1 MKTTH
6 DKVLGCLI
14 GAAAADAMGAATEV
28 RTQQQIKD
36 YFGGWVT
43 SFQKPPAD
51 TFGRCNEAGMC
62 TDDFLQAKYIMDA
75 LLAAD
80 RQPTETVM
88 KAAFQR
94 WLDYPFYANFTGPT
108 TRAAMKAI
116 FDDNRP
122 SLQGELEG
130 EKQSVQII
138 NGGNAAATN
147 GSAMKIW
154 PAAVLHP
161 GDLDAAIQCALDIA
175 RFTHNNVLAM
185 SGAAAMAAAV
195 SEALSADTSSQAIIA
210 AGIYGADKGYALALQ
225 QGAQIVA
232 GPSVGRRIE
241 LAVALGQRHRSWE
254 TAIVEIN
261 DIIGTGLHVSEA
273 VPAAFGLFACCP
285 ERPLDAI
292 YAGVNIGNDTDTVAT
307 MIGAIAGAYH
317 GVSAWPADYLTTLDQ
332 MNHFDLDALAK
343 QILVS

>member
-1 MKTTH
+1 MNANY

-28 RTQQQIKD
+28 RTQQQIKET
-36 YFGGWVT
+36 FGGWVT
-43 SFQKPPAD
+43 TFLKPPAD

-75 LLAAD
+75 LLAHG
-80 RQPTETVM
+80 RQVSDMAMRE
-88 KAAFQR
+88 AFQR

-116 FDDNRP
+116 FNDNRA

-161 GDLDAAIQCALDIA
+161 AEIDRAIQCALDIA

-185 SGAAAMAAAV
+185 SGAAAMAAAI
-195 SEALSADTSSQAIIA
+195 SEALSTSASRDSIIV
-210 AGIYGADKGYALALQ
+210 AGIYGADKGLALAAE
-225 QGAQIVA
+225 QGAAAIA

-241 LAVALGQRHRSWE
+241 LAVTIGKRHLHWE
-254 TAIVEIN
+254 TAIVELN

-273 VPAAFGLFACCP
+273 VPAAFGLFACCATNP
-285 ERPLDAI
+285 VDAI
-292 YAGVNIGNDTDTVAT
+292 VSAVNIGNDTDTVAT
-307 MIGAIAGAYH
+307 MVGAISGAFH
-317 GVSAWPADYLTTLDQ
+317 GAAALPADYLSTLDR
-332 MNHFDLDALAK
+332 MNHFSLEALAGS
-343 QILVS
+343 ITH

>member
-1 MKTTH
+1 MNANYEKT
-6 DKVLGCLI
+6 LGCLI
-14 GAAAADAMGAATEV
+14 GAAAGDAMGAATEV
-28 RTQQQIKD
+28 RTQRQIKQL
-36 YFGGWVT
+36 FGGWVT
-43 SFQKPPAD
+43 TFQKPPAD

-62 TDDFLQAKYIMDA
+62 TDDFIQARYILEAM
-75 LLAAD
+75 LAHDKKASA
-80 RQPTETVM
+80 EAM

-94 WLDYPFYANFTGPT
+94 WIDYPFYANFTGPT

-116 FDDNRP
+116 FNDNRA

-161 GDLDAAIQCALDIA
+161 DNIEAAIQCALDIA
-175 RFTHNNVLAM
+175 RFTHPNWLAM

-195 SEALSADTSSQAIIA
+195 SEALSASASAESIIA
-210 AGIYGADKGYALALQ
+210 AGIYGADKGLMLAEQ
-225 QGAQIVA
+225 QGAAEIA

-241 LAVALGQRHRSWE
+241 LAVAIGRRHRHWE
-254 TAIVEIN
+254 TAIVELN

-273 VPAAFGLFACCP
+273 VPVAFGLFACCP
-285 ERPLDAI
+285 SQPVDAI
-292 YAGVNIGNDTDTVAT
+292 ISAVNIGNDTDTVAT
-307 MIGAIAGAYH
+307 MVGAIAGAYH
-317 GVSAWPADYLTTLDQ
+317 GAAAFPADYLATLDR
-332 MNHFDLDALAK
+332 MNHFSLETLARS
-343 QILVS
+343 ITA

>member
-1 MKTTH
+1 MKTNH
-6 DKVLGCLI
+6 NKILGCLI

-43 SFQKPPAD
+43 DFQKPPAD

-62 TDDFLQAKYIMDA
+62 TDDFIQAKYIIDA
-75 LLAAD
+75 LLNNN
-80 RQPTETVM
+80 RVVSEKVM
-88 KAAFQR
+88 KEAFQR

-108 TRAAMKAI
+108 TRAAMKEI
-116 FDDNRP
+116 FNDTRA
-122 SLQGELEG
+122 SLQGALEG
-130 EKQSVQII
+130 EKQSIQII

-161 GDLDAAIQCALDIA
+161 ADLDKSIQCALDIA

-195 SEALSADTSSQAIIA
+195 SEALSVHASASSIIA
-210 AGIYGADKGYALALQ
+210 AGIYGADKGYVLAEQ
-225 QGAQIVA
+225 QGAQPIA
-232 GPSVGRRIE
+232 GPSVARRIE
-241 LAVALGQRHRSWE
+241 LAVTLGKRHLSWE

-285 ERPLDAI
+285 QNPVDAI
-292 YAGVNIGNDTDTVAT
+292 ISGVNIGNDTDTVAT
-307 MIGAIAGAYH
+307 MIGAIVGAYH
-317 GVSAWPADYLTTLDQ
+317 GASALPVNYLATLDQ
-332 MNHFDLDALAK
+332 MNNFDLTTLARK
-343 QILVS
+343 IMG